1 MKVRSIHINQPA
13 LTVVPLG
20 NRLYGLAHPNEITV
34 YTDEGCFLI
43 KLKQGFVTNFRS
55 GGLFVDMFIDQVG
68 DQDKSLV
75 YLIHDALYTP
85 CDACGGEHPLSR
97 ELADEILRAAL
108 IWAGMSPGVAGVV
121 YRSVRLFGKSAYEND
136 DELTATNRAL
146 FSFQWRA

>member
-34 YTDEGCFLI
+34 YTDVGCFVI
-43 KLKQGFVTNFRS
+43 PFKQGFVTNFRS

-68 DQDKSLV
+68 DQDKALV

-108 IWAGMSPGVAGVV
+108 IWAGMSPGVAGLV
-121 YRSVRLFGKSAYEND
+121 YRSVRIFGKSAYVND

-146 FSFQWRA
+146 FSFQWTA